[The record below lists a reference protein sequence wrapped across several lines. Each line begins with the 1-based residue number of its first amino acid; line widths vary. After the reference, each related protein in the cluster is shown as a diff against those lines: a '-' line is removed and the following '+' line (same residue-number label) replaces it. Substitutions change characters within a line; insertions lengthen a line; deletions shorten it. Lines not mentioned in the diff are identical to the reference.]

1 MDRIER
7 VSIILNDTKAYD
19 LIGKTLGIEIDCNS
33 EIFREIEQYI
43 IEQFDEMDSNRE
55 PATCG
60 ACAEEVGED
69 SYYCSY
75 ECSKIDTA

>member
-33 EIFREIEQYI
+33 DIFRDIEKFI
-43 IEQFDEMDSNRE
+43 IDKFD
-55 PATCG
+55 
-60 ACAEEVGED
+60 
-69 SYYCSY
+69 
-75 ECSKIDTA
+75 